1 MSEPLLR
8 AETLG
13 TTFGGG
19 GGFSM
24 RAKQLGVRAVD
35 GVSFSIERGETLA
48 VVGESGCGK
57 STMGRLL
64 RLIDATDGKVFFE
77 PPQEHR
83 RYRGRAA
90 GGVRDGSQPT

>member
-8 AETLG
+8 AENLG
-13 TTFGGG
+13 KTFGGG

-24 RAKQLGVRAVD
+24 RAKQPGVRAVD

-57 STMGRLL
+57 STPCPRARCAKCG
-64 RLIDATDGKVFFE
+64 AK
-77 PPQEHR
+77 R
-83 RYRGRAA
+83 RWYFRTRT
-90 GGVRDGSQPT
+90 VL